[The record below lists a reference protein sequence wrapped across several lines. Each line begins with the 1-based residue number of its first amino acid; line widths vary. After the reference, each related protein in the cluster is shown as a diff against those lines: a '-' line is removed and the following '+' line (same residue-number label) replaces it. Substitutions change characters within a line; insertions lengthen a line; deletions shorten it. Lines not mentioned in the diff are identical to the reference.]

1 LYNVLR
7 EENMKISL
15 RKANAVQGLINEQI
29 NQKFGNGVSI
39 NKYADAAKV
48 IEEATADV
56 LETIQKKF
64 SLIGVLY
71 TIREKVA
78 DAGHKAGVAALL
90 SELAGLSKEEEFSKQ
105 IAATPS
111 FLPPLKSVLSSIEDL
126 KKEPAPSGN
135 YSYSREG
142 VLCATV
148 KDNVEVPL
156 LTKEFVETHRKS
168 AVDIRKEKQKLS
180 DMLLHLNVSTE
191 IELSPFEE
199 TVLTKYD
206 II

>member
-64 SLIGVLY
+64 SLISVLY

-111 FLPPLKSVLSSIEDL
+111 FLPPLKSVLSAIEDL

-135 YSYSREG
+135 YSYSR
-142 VLCATV
+142 
-148 KDNVEVPL
+148 KDNVEVPI